1 MDRKVISK
9 MILFNDL
16 SNSFSSTAI
25 VGEVIMLYF
34 YVNVVLTK

>member
-9 MILFNDL
+9 IILFNDL
-16 SNSFSSTAI
+16 SNSFSFTAI
-25 VGEVIMLYF
+25 VGEVRILYF